1 MGAPRTIDTPE
12 RAKADRIRNRYN
24 AEIEQIRGQ
33 RNLSDAGRRARLAQA
48 VIKAKSDLEKLRAT
62 ENEHITSRRDQILR
76 NLFGHVRPNDARIVN
91 IRSAE
96 AIAAQVKTPD
106 EAATLMNDAENNDDE
121 VLLRI
126 LARKCVQRRNPL
138 EPDWN
143 NLFETWAA
151 LQPGGPEALNELALI
166 GDETTDTGH
175 RILRERAFGLP
186 ALPKEIAGIGNLKP
200 LADQA
205 DNIPELPP
213 TRGEQIGQH
222 LAKFAHATI
231 E

>member
-1 MGAPRTIDTPE
+1 VGTPRGISSPE
-12 RAKADRIRNRYN
+12 RTKADKVRARYN
-24 AEIEQIRGQ
+24 AEIEQIRSQ

-48 VIKAKSDLEKLRAT
+48 VIKAKADLEQLRAT
-62 ENEHITSRRDQILR
+62 ENEHITRRRDQILR
-76 NLFGHVRPNDARIVN
+76 NLFGHVHPNDARIVN

-96 AIAAQVKTPD
+96 AIAAQVKTPH

-151 LQPGGPEALNELALI
+151 LQPGGPEALTELATI

-175 RILRERAFGLP
+175 RILREHAFGLP
-186 ALPKEIAGIGNLKP
+186 SLPKEIAGIGNLKT

-222 LAKFAHATI
+222 LAKFIHADL
-231 E
+231 